1 MPRYYFNIKK
11 REETLPDRYGTD
23 LPDEAAARD
32 HARRVVVELMR
43 NGHAGIRGWR
53 LAVTDEDRR
62 QCFELLFVSYDDSL
76 SHLMPELRSSVET
89 VHRKHASLTDAI
101 VDMRMTLLQ
110 VKSTLARANDMPHI
124 AAVDGDRLRD

>member
-1 MPRYYFNIKK
+1 MEIKEVLVHMVNLICKEWGPPMPRYYF
-11 REETLPDRYGTD
+11 
-23 LPDEAAARD
+23 
-32 HARRVVVELMR
+32 
-43 NGHAGIRGWR
+43 
-53 LAVTDEDRR
+53 

-89 VHRKHASLTDAI
+89 VHRTHASLTDAI